1 MKFPKELIKELEKRY
16 YKYWWRDDEELN
28 YKEIS
33 SDLFKH
39 LIFTILSQNTSNNN
53 TRRAY
58 ISLKKHY
65 SIDPFTLSKLDP
77 KELSEVIRPGGLHN
91 IKANRIIKVS
101 KFIVENYGGD
111 LRKILSFPK
120 EEIRKKLLEIDGIGE
135 KTADVIM
142 ISLFGQKE
150 YFVVDTHMRR
160 IAKRL
165 GLVDEK
171 ASYSEIQ
178 KALKEFLPLEE
189 DDERI
194 WSLFWFL
201 AKYTCNSRKPK
212 CEECI
217 LNNICRYYKGKTIV
231 PSS

>member
-1 MKFPKELIKELEKRY
+1 M
-16 YKYWWRDDEELN
+16 
-28 YKEIS
+28 S
-33 SDLFKH
+33 
-39 LIFTILSQNTSNNN
+39 
-53 TRRAY
+53 
-58 ISLKKHY
+58 
-65 SIDPFTLSKLDP
+65 
-77 KELSEVIRPGGLHN
+77 
-91 IKANRIIKVS
+91 
-101 KFIVENYGGD
+101 
-111 LRKILSFPK
+111 
-120 EEIRKKLLEIDGIGE
+120 
-135 KTADVIM
+135 
-142 ISLFGQKE
+142 SLFGQKE

-217 LNNICRYYKGKTIV
+217 LNNICKYYKGKTIV